1 LSDHGAAGY
10 KGRSRGRAA
19 AKRQEKA
26 MARIK
31 VGERIPEG
39 TLQTMTKNGPAAVA
53 TKDLFKG
60 KKVALF
66 SVPGAFTPTCS
77 AQHLPGYVRRAR
89 ALKARGIDTIA
100 CVSVNDAFV
109 MGAWAKD
116 RKVGSTVAML
126 ADGNGTFTKSLGLA
140 ANYGKYGMGRRGQRF
155 SMLVVDGVVKQIYV
169 ERGGGLKVSDA
180 DTMLANL

>member
-1 LSDHGAAGY
+1 
-10 KGRSRGRAA
+10 
-19 AKRQEKA
+19 

-31 VGERIPEG
+31 PGETIPEG
-39 TLQTMTKNGPAAVA
+39 TLQTMTKKGPSTVT
-53 TKDLFKG
+53 TKSLFKG

-77 AQHLPGYVRRAR
+77 GQHLPGYVRRAR
-89 ALKARGIDTIA
+89 ALKAKGIDTIA

-109 MGAWAKD
+109 MGAWARD
-116 RKVGSTVAML
+116 RKVGNAVVML

-140 ANYGKYGMGRRGQRF
+140 ANYSKYGMGRRGQRF
-155 SMLVVDGVVKQIYV
+155 SMIVDDGVVKKVFV

-180 DTMLANL
+180 DTMLSSL

>member
-1 LSDHGAAGY
+1 
-10 KGRSRGRAA
+10 
-19 AKRQEKA
+19 

-31 VGERIPEG
+31 IGERIPEG
-39 TLQTMTKNGPAAVA
+39 TLQVMAKRGPATVT
-53 TKDLFKG
+53 TKDVFKG
-60 KKVALF
+60 KKVVLF

-77 AQHLPGYVRRAR
+77 GQHLPGFVHRAR
-89 ALKARGIDTIA
+89 ALKAKGIGTIA

-109 MGAWAKD
+109 MDAWAKD
-116 RKVGSTVAML
+116 RKVGTTVLML

-155 SMLVVDGVVKQIYV
+155 SMLVDDGVVKKLNV

-180 DTMLANL
+180 DTMLGSL